1 MRVRTFVMAAP
12 NAAGRSLLWA
22 LLESG
27 GLSVLSFIALLVLAR
42 LVGPAEF
49 GLAALAFGVV
59 QTLSV
64 IVESLFH
71 DAIVQRRTLTDK
83 HLDTAL
89 WAGIALGV
97 AAAGGCWLL
106 GPAIGAFLDAPNFAP
121 VLAVMG
127 MGLVFSGAACAPMA
141 GLRRNLNFRPLTT
154 ASLVARLA
162 SAIIAVVMAFM
173 GYGVWSLVGQQVA
186 LMAIKAAILW
196 SAMPWRPRPRLSLPH
211 LRKLLSFG
219 GLSFGSRIVWIGSV
233 RLFMLLVG
241 HTLGVTAV
249 GYMNIASRV
258 VDTVFDLFGGAAHN
272 LALTVFARRQTDRDA
287 LSRAF
292 QMATQFAA
300 MGMLPLFAGLAF
312 CAPQTVALV
321 LGAEW
326 LPSVPLIQI
335 LSVASMAQF
344 IFLFPNAA
352 VTAIGRPGI
361 IFAMSIFS
369 TSLVMA
375 VFLLV
380 GPDNVV
386 EATAIWASR
395 IVITAPILVVLM
407 HRLLHLPMTGI
418 LRAAAPP
425 LAATLIMVGVLVP
438 VQMEIDRVI
447 GGPAALAALV
457 SVGAVCYAL
466 ALLVLDAGAIK
477 RLMGFLASGL
487 GRSSA
492 T

>member
-1 MRVRTFVMAAP
+1 MAAP

-59 QTLSV
+59 QTLAV
-64 IVESLFH
+64 IVELLFH

-89 WAGIALGV
+89 WAGIALGAV
-97 AAAGGCWLL
+97 AACACWLL
-106 GPAIGAFLDAPNFAP
+106 GPAIGVFLDAPDFAP

-127 MGLVFSGAACAPMA
+127 IGLVFSGASCAPMA
-141 GLRRNLNFRPLTT
+141 GLRRNLNFRPLTA

-162 SAIIAVVMAFM
+162 SALIAVAMAVM

-196 SAMPWRPRPRLSLPH
+196 SAMPWRPRLRLSLPH
-211 LRKLLSFG
+211 LRILLSFG

-272 LALTVFARRQTDRDA
+272 LALTVFARRQTDREA

-292 QMATQFAA
+292 QAATQFAA

-321 LGAEW
+321 LGVEW
-326 LPSVPLIQI
+326 LPAVPLI
-335 LSVASMAQF
+335 
-344 IFLFPNAA
+344 
-352 VTAIGRPGI
+352 
-361 IFAMSIFS
+361 
-369 TSLVMA
+369 
-375 VFLLV
+375 
-380 GPDNVV
+380 
-386 EATAIWASR
+386 
-395 IVITAPILVVLM
+395 
-407 HRLLHLPMTGI
+407 
-418 LRAAAPP
+418 
-425 LAATLIMVGVLVP
+425 
-438 VQMEIDRVI
+438 
-447 GGPAALAALV
+447 
-457 SVGAVCYAL
+457 
-466 ALLVLDAGAIK
+466 
-477 RLMGFLASGL
+477 
-487 GRSSA
+487 
-492 T
+492 